1 MRNSTKIG
9 ERIAGGLGSLVGI
22 GLLTSVASAQLP
34 SRDLARADS
43 TEPASHSTPVRREK
57 LVDAYRL
64 SAQESLVLDGV
75 LNDALWERVTPISDF
90 TALEPVEGGEP
101 SERTEVRVAFDADN
115 LYIAVR
121 LFDSDPGGI
130 KGFQRKRDQSLA
142 TDDRFMWILD
152 TYQDQ
157 RNAYFFEIN
166 PAGLMGDGLLKTGQG
181 TSLNKAWDGIWR
193 AWVQQDEQG
202 WSAEIRIPFRTLNF
216 DPSSD
221 SWGIN
226 FQRTIRRR
234 NEELVWSGAL
244 RSQGLLRPQN
254 AGELRGLRGHSQGLG
269 VEVIPFTLANQP
281 VRGQRASA
289 TSPST
294 RMGADLN
301 YSITPNLRAG
311 LTINTDFAETEVD
324 DRQVNLSRFPIVFPE
339 RRAFF
344 LEGASVF
351 SFAPASGPNPFFSRR
366 IGLAGGAPV
375 PVRGGARIIGR
386 VGRQDVG
393 LLHLGTGDRAD
404 GGARESFTVARVS
417 RNLFRES
424 SVGLLYTR
432 RSTEG
437 DTLDDRHT
445 IGVDMELSTS
455 RFLTSR
461 NLQFQA
467 FAVVHSDATPSQ
479 SQLPPLSWQARSA
492 RGLRVNFPNRPWD
505 AHVSVRE
512 FGDAY
517 DPAVGFV
524 PRVGFRRVQPS
535 VSWTPLVPRS
545 RVLRELTFEYFN
557 EYLTDL
563 QWRPQTV
570 NHRIIPLGVR
580 FESGDAITT
589 QLLWNFEALDQPFD
603 ILRDSRFVVPVGDYQ
618 NRGFRLQAS
627 TASFR
632 RVSGTASFQ
641 RRGFW
646 TGSRDDVSADVTVRP
661 IAGINVTANW
671 IYNTV
676 TLPDG
681 GFDAQV
687 YRLFSSVDMSPFVS
701 LNVNVQYDNVSRL
714 LGTQNRLV
722 WTLTPGNTMFVVY
735 QHNWLTPVD
744 QRLQSLEG
752 LATLK
757 LSVTQRF

>member
-1 MRNSTKIG
+1 MTGSRLLVAL
-9 ERIAGGLGSLVGI
+9 AGLCALS
-22 GLLTSVASAQLP
+22 AAAEAQL
-34 SRDLARADS
+34 REAQLRAAQPQAGRAGQ
-43 TEPASHSTPVRREK
+43 PAAEK
-57 LVDAYRL
+57 VVHAYRL
-64 SAQESLVLDGV
+64 AAGESFVLDGV
-75 LNDALWERVTPISDF
+75 LNDAVWEQITPISDF
-90 TALEPVEGGEP
+90 TALEPVEGGAP
-101 SERTEVRVAFDADN
+101 TERTEVRVAFDTDH

-121 LFDSDPGGI
+121 LFDREPGGI
-130 KGFQRKRDQSLA
+130 KGFQRRRDESLA

-157 RNAYFFEIN
+157 RNAYYFEIN

-181 TSLNKAWDGIWR
+181 TSVNRAWDGIWR
-193 AWVQQDEQG
+193 AWVQQDAHG
-202 WSAEIRIPFRTLNF
+202 WSAEMRIPFRTLNF
-216 DPSSD
+216 DPASD

-254 AGELRGLRGHSQGLG
+254 AGTLRGLQGHSQGLG
-269 VEVIPFTLANQP
+269 VEVIPFSLASQP
-281 VRGQRASA
+281 VRGRRVSSAS
-289 TSPST
+289 PRT

-351 SFAPASGPNPFFSRR
+351 SFAPSSGPNPFFSRR

-386 VGRQDVG
+386 LGRQDVG

-404 GGARESFTVARVS
+404 GGARETFTVARVS

-432 RSTEG
+432 RATEG

-445 IGVDMELSTS
+445 IGADLELSTS
-455 RFLTSR
+455 RFLSSR

-467 FAVVHSDATPSQ
+467 FAVLHTDEQQQQQQQQQPQQPSE
-479 SQLPPLSWQARSA
+479 SRSWQPRSA
-492 RGLRVNFPNRPWD
+492 RGVRLNFPNRPWD
-505 AHVSVRE
+505 AHISVRE
-512 FGDAY
+512 FGEAY

-535 VSWTPLVPRS
+535 VSWTPLVPGS
-545 RVLRELTFEYFN
+545 RWIRELTFEYFN

-563 QWRPQTV
+563 KWRPQTV

-589 QLLWNFEALDQPFD
+589 QLLWNYEALDQPFD
-603 ILRDSRFVVPVGDYQ
+603 ILRDGRFVVPVGDYH

-632 RVSGTASFQ
+632 RLSGTASLQ
-641 RRGFW
+641 RLGFW
-646 TGSRDDVSADVTVRP
+646 TGTRDDVTANVTVRP

-671 IYNTV
+671 VYNTV
-676 TLPDG
+676 SLPDG

-687 YRLFSSVDMSPFVS
+687 YRLFSSADMSPFVS
-701 LNVNVQYDNVSRL
+701 LKVNVQYDNVTRL

-722 WTLTPGNTMFVVY
+722 WTLTPGNTLFLVY
-735 QHNWLTPVD
+735 QHNWQTLMD

-757 LSVTQRF
+757 LSITQRF

>member
-1 MRNSTKIG
+1 MWG
-9 ERIAGGLGSLVGI
+9 LCGVAGFWI
-22 GLLTSVASAQLP
+22 ASATAHAQSP
-34 SRDLARADS
+34 IRAAK
-43 TEPASHSTPVRREK
+43 TI
-57 LVDAYRL
+57 DAYAL
-64 SAQESLVLDGV
+64 AAGELPVLDGV
-75 LNDALWERVTPISDF
+75 LNDELWQRATPISDF
-90 TALEPVEGGEP
+90 SALEPVEGGEP
-101 SERTEVRVAFDADN
+101 SERTEIRIAYDSDN

-121 LFDSDPGGI
+121 LFDREPDGI
-130 KGFQRKRDQSLA
+130 KGFQRRRDQSLS

-181 TSLNKAWDGIWR
+181 TSVNKAWNGIWR
-193 AWVQQDEQG
+193 AWVQQDELG

-216 DPSSD
+216 DPGSD

-244 RSQGLLRPQN
+244 RSQGLFRPQN
-254 AGELRGLRGHSQGLG
+254 AGTLRGLQGHNQGLG

-281 VRGQRASA
+281 VKGQRVSA
-289 TSPST
+289 ATPST
-294 RMGADLN
+294 RFGADVN

-311 LTINTDFAETEVD
+311 LTVNTDFAETEVD

-351 SFAPASGPNPFFSRR
+351 SFAQSSGPNPFFSRR

-386 VGRQDVG
+386 IGRQDVG
-393 LLHLGTGDRAD
+393 VLHMGTGSRPD

-417 RNLFRES
+417 RNIFRES

-432 RSTEG
+432 RATDG
-437 DTLDDRHT
+437 DTIADRHT
-445 IGVDMELSTS
+445 IGADVELSTS
-455 RFLTSR
+455 RFLSSR

-467 FAVVHSDATPSQ
+467 FAVVHSATPGLSAASQ
-479 SQLPPLSWQARSA
+479 PTTPQSWQARSA
-492 RGLRVNFPNRPWD
+492 RGIRLNFPNRPWD

-512 FGDAY
+512 FGEAY
-517 DPAVGFV
+517 NPAVGFV

-545 RVLRELTFEYFN
+545 KLLRELTFEYFN

-589 QLLWNFEALDQPFD
+589 QLLWNFEALDRPFD
-603 ILRDSRFVVPVGDYQ
+603 ILRNGEFVVAVGDYQ
-618 NRGFRLQAS
+618 NRGFRVQAS
-627 TASFR
+627 SASFR
-632 RVSGTASFQ
+632 RISGTASFE
-641 RRGFW
+641 RIGFW
-646 TGSRDDVSADVTVRP
+646 TGTTDDVSANVTVRP

-671 IYNTV
+671 VYNSV
-676 TLPDG
+676 ELPEG
-681 GFDAQV
+681 SFDAQV

-701 LNVNVQYDNVSRL
+701 VNVNVQYDNVTRL
-714 LGTQNRLV
+714 VGTQNRLV
-722 WTLTPGNTMFVVY
+722 WTLTPGNAIFLVY
-735 QHNWLTPVD
+735 QHNWLRPVE
-744 QRLQSLEG
+744 QRFQSLEG

-757 LSVTQRF
+757 LSITQRF

>member
-1 MRNSTKIG
+1 MSASKTGAR
-9 ERIAGGLGSLVGI
+9 RLGSLVVLC
-22 GLLTSVASAQLP
+22 LLTSKAVAQSPARDVGHVDTTMLVADRPSAGREKVVQAQQL
-34 SRDLARADS
+34 
-43 TEPASHSTPVRREK
+43 ASH
-57 LVDAYRL
+57 
-64 SAQESLVLDGV
+64 ESLVLDGV
-75 LNDALWERVTPISDF
+75 LDDAFWGRVTPISDF

-101 SERTEVRVAFDADN
+101 SERTEVRVAFDTDH

-121 LFDSDPGGI
+121 LFDRDPDGI
-130 KGFQRKRDQSLA
+130 KGFQRRRDQSLA

-152 TYQDQ
+152 TYEDQ

-181 TSLNKAWDGIWR
+181 TSVNKAWDGIWR
-193 AWVQQDEQG
+193 AWVTQDEQG

-216 DPSSD
+216 DPASE

-254 AGELRGLRGHSQGLG
+254 AGTLRGLQGLSQGLG
-269 VEVIPFTLANQP
+269 VEVIPFTLASQP
-281 VRGQRASA
+281 VSGQRISTA
-289 TSPST
+289 SPST
-294 RMGADLN
+294 RMGADVN

-311 LTINTDFAETEVD
+311 LTVNTDFAETEVD

-386 VGRQDVG
+386 IGRQDVG
-393 LLHLGTGDRAD
+393 LLHLGTGDRPD
-404 GGARESFTVARVS
+404 GGAKESFTVARVS

-432 RSTEG
+432 RATEG
-437 DTLDDRHT
+437 DTIDDRHT
-445 IGVDMELSTS
+445 IGADIELSTS
-455 RFLTSR
+455 RFLGSR
-461 NLQFQA
+461 NLQLQA
-467 FAVVHSDATPSQ
+467 FAVVHSDASQ
-479 SQLPPLSWQARSA
+479 ELQPQPWQARSA
-492 RGLRVNFPNRPWD
+492 RGLRLNFPNRPWD

-512 FGDAY
+512 LGEAY
-517 DPAVGFV
+517 NPAVGFV

-535 VSWTPLVPRS
+535 VSWTPLVPGS

-563 QWRPQTV
+563 KWRPQTV

-603 ILRDSRFVVPVGDYQ
+603 ILRDGRYIIPVGDYS
-618 NRGFRLQAS
+618 NTGFRVQAS

-632 RVSGTASFQ
+632 RISGNASFQ
-641 RRGFW
+641 RIGFW
-646 TGSRDDVSADVTVRP
+646 TGTTKDVTANVTVRP
-661 IAGINVTANW
+661 VAGINVTANW
-671 IYNTV
+671 IYNSV
-676 TLPDG
+676 VLPEG
-681 GFDAQV
+681 SFDAQV
-687 YRLFSSVDMSPFVS
+687 YRLFSSADMSPFVS

-714 LGTQNRLV
+714 LGTQNRVV
-722 WTLTPGNTMFVVY
+722 WTLTPGNTMFLVY
-735 QHNWLTPVD
+735 QHNWLRPID

-757 LSVTQRF
+757 LSITQRF